1 MAKLTNPRA
10 ARSNANLQR
19 PWRTPPLPLSGDF
32 IAAAG
37 AGRTAISLDPAP
49 GEPYLSLGN
58 ALIGQGQ
65 YSAAVEPLRAA
76 SERLPGNA
84 TIHNSLGVALLESGQ
99 LTAAETSLRRTVELM
114 PTLIEGHSNLSH
126 LLNLLHLPEDAAAHA
141 WRAVELDANF
151 AAGWNNL
158 AGALLA
164 LDQPE
169 KALTAAERAIELSG
183 ESVEAEN
190 TLGRALAALARGGE
204 ARAAFERALK
214 IAPDNAEVHF
224 NHALSLL
231 TAGEYSTGFSEY
243 EWRLKL
249 GGDAISHFTTA
260 MWDGAP
266 LDGATILLRAEQG
279 FGDCLQFIRF
289 APLVAE
295 RGGHVIVACQEPLRR
310 LLAGVAGVSETVSLD
325 GPVREFAQHV
335 ALASLPHILNMNPG
349 TMAPPSAYVPQS
361 KNPWQL
367 GAPAG
372 ARLKVGFAW
381 SGNPTNKINRRCSC
395 PIEHLAPLLA
405 RRDIAC

>member
-169 KALTAAERAIELSG
+169 EALTAAERAIELSG

-190 TLGRALAALARGGE
+190 TLGSALAALARDGE

-289 APLVAE
+289 APPGGRAWRSRYCRLSGAVAPFAGRRGGCQQDCFVGWPRARICPACGACQPAAHPEHEPGHYGAALRLCSAE
-295 RGGHVIVACQEPLRR
+295 RKSLAIGRSGGGTPQGWFR
-310 LLAGVAGVSETVSLD
+310 LVGQSHQQDKSAVL
-325 GPVREFAQHV
+325 
-335 ALASLPHILNMNPG
+335 LP
-349 TMAPPSAYVPQS
+349 
-361 KNPWQL
+361 
-367 GAPAG
+367 
-372 ARLKVGFAW
+372 
-381 SGNPTNKINRRCSC
+381 
-395 PIEHLAPLLA
+395 
-405 RRDIAC
+405 D

>member
-1 MAKLTNPRA
+1 
-10 ARSNANLQR
+10 
-19 PWRTPPLPLSGDF
+19 
-32 IAAAG
+32 
-37 AGRTAISLDPAP
+37 
-49 GEPYLSLGN
+49 
-58 ALIGQGQ
+58 
-65 YSAAVEPLRAA
+65 VEPLRAA

-84 TIHNSLGVALLESGQ
+84 TIHNSVGVALLESGQ

-141 WRAVELDANF
+141 WRAVELNANF

-169 KALTAAERAIELSG
+169 EALTAAERAIELSG

-190 TLGRALAALARGGE
+190 TLGSALAALARDGE

-249 GGDAISHFTTA
+249 GGNAISHFPTS

-289 APLVAE
+289 APPWWPSVAVTLLSPVRSRCAVCWPAWRVSARLFRWMAPCE
-295 RGGHVIVACQEPLRR
+295 NLPSMRR
-310 LLAGVAGVSETVSLD
+310 L
-325 GPVREFAQHV
+325 
-335 ALASLPHILNMNPG
+335 
-349 TMAPPSAYVPQS
+349 
-361 KNPWQL
+361 
-367 GAPAG
+367 PAC
-372 ARLKVGFAW
+372 RI
-381 SGNPTNKINRRCSC
+381 S
-395 PIEHLAPLLA
+395 
-405 RRDIAC
+405 